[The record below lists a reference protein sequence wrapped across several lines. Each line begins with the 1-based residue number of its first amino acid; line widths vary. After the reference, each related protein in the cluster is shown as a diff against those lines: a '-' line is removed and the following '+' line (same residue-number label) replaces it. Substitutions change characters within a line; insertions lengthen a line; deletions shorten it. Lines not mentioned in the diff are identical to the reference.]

1 MLRLIFIALSFSL
14 IHAWKKHSLGF
25 RGVGGAACKFKFQGL
40 QKLYAIP
47 DFAAEIQN
55 SVGEEIYG
63 PIFKA
68 GLFLI
73 LSGFVSSLI
82 TAYLIV
88 NHSNWNDLVN
98 EFEDAEKTQ
107 NVDTSQSLV
116 SQLEKSKDATIELQ
130 EIDL

>member
-1 MLRLIFIALSFSL
+1 
-14 IHAWKKHSLGF
+14 
-25 RGVGGAACKFKFQGL
+25 
-40 QKLYAIP
+40 
-47 DFAAEIQN
+47 
-55 SVGEEIYG
+55 
-63 PIFKA
+63 
-68 GLFLI
+68 
-73 LSGFVSSLI
+73 
-82 TAYLIV
+82 V